1 MTQEEIKNLIGY
13 KEDRAQVLK
22 NKKQSLVDLEAEI
35 SKSKLKR
42 TVQSAFYT
50 VKYFFLMFCLILSLL
65 IGVVGLIY
73 PNALFLNSS
82 KFKSDFVDDYKSEY
96 QKETSKNLEI
106 SFKEIQG
113 NSKFTSKTLEQN
125 IDKSVTTTAVKNSHF
140 YIRVIAFV
148 FLCFAGIIWY
158 LIKMNNKLKESDK
171 VIEKV
176 IKTNQEIIK
185 DYELSIDEENREI
198 SDLKQKLS

>member
-1 MTQEEIKNLIGY
+1 MCL
-13 KEDRAQVLK
+13 L
-22 NKKQSLVDLEAEI
+22 LV
-35 SKSKLKR
+35 
-42 TVQSAFYT
+42 T
-50 VKYFFLMFCLILSLL
+50 LL
-65 IGVVGLIY
+65 IAVVGLIY

-96 QKETSKNLEI
+96 QKETRKNLEI

-125 IDKSVTTTAVKNSHF
+125 IDKSVTTTAVKTSHF
-140 YIRVIAFV
+140 YIRVIAFI